1 MRPETVGRAERGF
14 LAFYALAWA
23 GSVIAYMPFL
33 TLLLPVR
40 IEWLAGN
47 QAVGWLALI
56 TLLGAVASSLSNI
69 AFGWLSDL
77 SGRRRPWVLGG
88 LVVSSTLLLAAP
100 RVESLWGLCA
110 LVVGWQAGVNM
121 MIGPLSAWAGD
132 QVPDGYKGLL
142 GGLLALAPASGA
154 LAGALVTMPYFGP
167 QFGPQTGVAS
177 AAMSGFA
184 RHAVV
189 VLLVAACLAPLLLLG
204 KDGGFRPAVAAVRGE
219 RQVTR
224 AWLGAMAT
232 RMWLAR
238 LMVQISEALLFAYL
252 YLWLRSVDPMLGPAG
267 IARVLTLAVVLGA
280 PSALLAGRWADRHG
294 RPVAPLVASAL
305 VAALALV
312 GMGLSQTPAQA
323 LASYLGLGVATS
335 VFLALHSAQTLRVLP
350 DGARRGRNLGLFNL
364 TNTLPSLLTPAL
376 TVMLVPRIGF
386 SGLFHLLAV
395 LALGAA
401 ALLVRWPR
409 QDRKTMA

>member
-1 MRPETVGRAERGF
+1 VRPETAGRAERGF

-88 LVVSSTLLLAAP
+88 LAVSSTLLLAAP

-110 LVVGWQAGVNM
+110 LVVAWQAGVNM

-167 QFGPQTGVAS
+167 QIGIAS
-177 AAMSGFA
+177 AAASGFA

-189 VLLVAACLAPLLLLG
+189 VLLVAACLAPLLLFG
-204 KDGGFRPAVAAVRGE
+204 KDGGFRPAVAAVRVE
-219 RQVTR
+219 RQVTQ

-409 QDRKTMA
+409 HDRKTMA